1 MKLHLRPRLQA
12 PAPSPR
18 IAKIFTLLTSVTN
31 PTTTPTLTLPPTPTP
46 SPSPVPLGLDQD
58 ELMAGM
64 RDMGLMLSND
74 EFLAFF
80 HELDKDDD
88 GTISCDEFTTA
99 ITGEW
104 LVVSG

>member
-1 MKLHLRPRLQA
+1 
-12 PAPSPR
+12 
-18 IAKIFTLLTSVTN
+18 
-31 PTTTPTLTLPPTPTP
+31 
-46 SPSPVPLGLDQD
+46 
-58 ELMAGM
+58 MAGM

-99 ITGEW
+99 ITG
-104 LVVSG
+104 